1 MLKTLESPLDCKDI
15 QPVYPKGNHSL
26 IFIGRTDAEA
36 ATPIFGHL
44 MRRTNSLMLGKMK
57 VGGEGDDKGWDGW
70 MASLTQWTWVWV
82 NSRSWWW
89 TGRPGMMQ
97 SMGSQRVRQDWV
109 TELNWTDRFLGL
121 FSNLLDQ
128 NLGFGSSTL
137 YCNKIFRI
145 FSWLM
150 KVESGDFIS
159 FLLFTAESPIPLKNA
174 WSIAVSHKYLLS
186 ERKKKKS

>member
-1 MLKTLESPLDCKDI
+1 MLKLKL
-15 QPVYPKGNHSL
+15 QY
-26 IFIGRTDAEA
+26 
-36 ATPIFGHL
+36 FGHL
-44 MRRTNSLMLGKMK
+44 MRRTNSLKPLMLGKMK
-57 VGGEGDDKGWDGW
+57 AGGEGDDKGWDGW
-70 MASLTQWTWVWV
+70 MASVTQWTWVWV

-89 TGRPGMMQ
+89 TGRPGVMQ
-97 SMGSQRVRQDWV
+97 SMGLQRVRQDWV

-150 KVESGDFIS
+150 KVESGDFTS

-186 ERKKKKS
+186 ERKKKRAKNISKTSYFLLIS